1 MRLGMARKTA
11 RSPASEREQGLP
23 YRRPQAVPESLSA
36 RVTSAGRKRRAHTAG
51 VRAEAS
57 GRGID
62 YNRHQGEWVCTSS
75 PVPVGV
81 DDVVPR
87 KAVAPDKRSPI
98 ADATA
103 PRLAPATAHT
113 QRSMPM
119 ARSALAI
126 VSPPPFASARVVRGT
141 AGALSLALRL
151 QPRRRC
157 YITLP

>member
-126 VSPPPFASARVVRGT
+126 VSPPPLPAHASYVGPLGPSASLS
-141 AGALSLALRL
+141 ASSLAAVA
-151 QPRRRC
+151 
-157 YITLP
+157 T